1 MAALSYFPARVAFV
15 NPDGTLTPVAQRSWN
30 ELVNRT
36 GGVLGNAGNDT
47 FVSQDFSAVESGQSA
62 GGDVSADVFGASS
75 ADVSLS
81 ESVTQPLGGD
91 SLGEMVMQP
100 LQDRAMTAPE
110 PISVTASPFTYRA
123 GRDGFYVVTGG
134 TVTKQ
139 EYGRGAVFTDV
150 GLLTSMLPILL
161 GDALRVTYSALPT
174 ITFIPR

>member
-1 MAALSYFPARVAFV
+1 MAALNYFPARVAFV

-110 PISVTASPFTYRA
+110 PISVTASPFTSRA
-123 GRDGFYVVTGG
+123 GRDGLQVLHHITGPG
-134 TVTKQ
+134 LDAQRRKAKNQQREENVK
-139 EYGRGAVFTDV
+139 ERGAHGVPEWYPV
-150 GLLTSMLPILL
+150 K
-161 GDALRVTYSALPT
+161 Y
-174 ITFIPR
+174 